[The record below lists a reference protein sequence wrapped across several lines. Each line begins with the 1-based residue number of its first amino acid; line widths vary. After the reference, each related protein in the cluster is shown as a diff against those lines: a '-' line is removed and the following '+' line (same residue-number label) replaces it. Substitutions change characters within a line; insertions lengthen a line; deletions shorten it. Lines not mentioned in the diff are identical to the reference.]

1 MRILLTLLLL
11 AANFPSTSQTSW
23 MRPESFRLAIGMPR
37 GEALQVLSQG
47 GWEAKPGRDASEIVV
62 DYAGDK
68 SLTLEFQK
76 DRLRSIRF
84 ELFAFIPESRKA
96 FAEEHKHLI
105 QARGKAKKA
114 TNALLVYDEA
124 LPNVMVV
131 LADDPKSDY
140 GKKGLGLLAIRYYDP
155 R

>member
-1 MRILLTLLLL
+1 
-11 AANFPSTSQTSW
+11 
-23 MRPESFRLAIGMPR
+23 MRPESFHLAIGMPR

-47 GWEAKPGRDASEIVV
+47 GWESKPGRDANEIVV
-62 DYAGDK
+62 DYAADK

-84 ELFAFIPESRKA
+84 ELFAFLAESRKA
-96 FAEEHKHLI
+96 FNEEHKHLI
-105 QARGKAKKA
+105 KERGRAKKA
-114 TNALLVYDEA
+114 TSALIVYDEA

-131 LADDPKSDY
+131 LVDDVKSEY